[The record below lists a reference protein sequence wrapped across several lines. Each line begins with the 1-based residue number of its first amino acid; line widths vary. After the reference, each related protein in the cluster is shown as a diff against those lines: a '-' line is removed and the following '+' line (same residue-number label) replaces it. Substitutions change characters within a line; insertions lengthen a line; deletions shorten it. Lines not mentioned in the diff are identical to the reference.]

1 MKRNVLL
8 LSSLLIF
15 IGFVLPWF
23 TQPDYGRSWS
33 GFQLLQVQGSAGAL
47 IYLVFVFPICSAI
60 VAYFSYK
67 NDLRNNGLI
76 IAKTTIMVLSLILIF
91 VVMKGWGDSGIH
103 LGAGVFLTL
112 FGGLGYVAE
121 RFIDHSNTET
131 QSNIEN
137 VSDER
142 NSPTIAKDN
151 IKEVDVAEQLEKFH
165 SLKEKGIITEE
176 EFNREKTKILGK

>member
-23 TQPDYGRSWS
+23 TQPDYGREWS
-33 GFQLLQVQGSAGAL
+33 GFQLSQVKGSAGAL
-47 IYLVFVFPICSAI
+47 IYLVFIFPISAAI

-67 NDLRNNGLI
+67 NDLRNMGLI
-76 IAKTTIMVLSLILIF
+76 IAKTTIMVLSLILIY
-91 VVMKGWGDSGIH
+91 VVMKSLDDSSIH

-121 RFIDHSNTET
+121 RFIDHSKSET
-131 QSNIEN
+131 QANIEN
-137 VSDER
+137 IAEER
-142 NSPTIAKDN
+142 NSPTRTKDN

-176 EFNREKTKILGK
+176 EFNREKAKILEK